1 MPLGCLTGNGKAEA
15 VEGCYT
21 YQRRGLKEELF
32 PDLIEEKAVKSG
44 SIPFTDGSLTDGDE
58 TSMVGWSGDTL
69 GEIGVDIA
77 VEFKKPYF
85 IDRVVVVQ
93 DVRRKEGQVTS
104 ALNGLWVYARRNPE
118 EGYRLVGR
126 LETSLP
132 GKPITEE
139 RVWVNVGLE
148 ASSLI
153 VRLDS
158 FNRSLILKEL
168 EVWGSSLDEP
178 KLFPIPQRMEMG
190 PEGEAFKLAEMKGVL
205 VGREASDDT
214 LFAAELLVEKL
225 SEDFGVR
232 IPVLRE
238 HEAGTRVGVVAL
250 GKPGECSLVD
260 GEPSL
265 KADKPEG
272 YALKVDGKKVLLKAL
287 DRRGLI
293 YGVEALLQL
302 FWLSGE
308 KMEAEACL
316 IEDYP
321 RMAIRGVHF
330 GIPPREEIPF
340 IKRMIRYLLAPMRMN
355 TIFLQVTA
363 GMKFDRRPEINEAWE
378 RANKKAARGEAPPV
392 PHGDMVG
399 GGSYLTKEEVRDLV
413 EYARKYGFEVIPE
426 VQSLSHVQ
434 YLTITYPEIA
444 EKAEGEEKR
453 EDYYD
458 CYCPLHPESRKI
470 VFDMIDEVVEVFKP
484 LRYVHMGHDEAYTM
498 AVCERCKG
506 KSRAELYAKDV
517 NEIYRYL
524 KSKGLGMMIW
534 ADMLQPFR
542 WYSAAEAIDAIPK
555 DIIML
560 DFVWYFRPD
569 EDIEDH
575 LLQHGFKVIMGNF
588 YSSHY
593 TRFTSRSAKPG
604 VIGAEVSTW
613 CRTDEYTLAAKGK
626 LYDFIYSANM
636 IWTNHYS
643 DELRWTMDRM
653 ITKLIPRIRSK
664 LGGKVYPSQLKDAE
678 FKPIDLSKVYTSTL
692 RDESGWKGGFDL
704 STLPKGEERL
714 GRIPF
719 KLGGGLVVVEGESVK
734 DQRYPSEVSIPVD
747 DKLESIVFLH
757 ACSMKSVRR
766 KIIGR
771 YTVEYEDGSTVDV
784 RAEYGWNVAEWN
796 RRHADPLIH
805 MVHRHQG
812 YITTYAVD
820 PLWQGKTST
829 GQDVTLYGYEWIN
842 PHSEKTIRRIKVSAG
857 EDTDSALILV
867 AATGVKKRGCR

>member
-378 RANKKAARGEAPPV
+378 RA
-392 PHGDMVG
+392 
-399 GGSYLTKEEVRDLV
+399 
-413 EYARKYGFEVIPE
+413 
-426 VQSLSHVQ
+426 
-434 YLTITYPEIA
+434 
-444 EKAEGEEKR
+444 
-453 EDYYD
+453 
-458 CYCPLHPESRKI
+458 
-470 VFDMIDEVVEVFKP
+470 
-484 LRYVHMGHDEAYTM
+484 
-498 AVCERCKG
+498 
-506 KSRAELYAKDV
+506 
-517 NEIYRYL
+517 
-524 KSKGLGMMIW
+524 
-534 ADMLQPFR
+534 
-542 WYSAAEAIDAIPK
+542 
-555 DIIML
+555 
-560 DFVWYFRPD
+560 
-569 EDIEDH
+569 
-575 LLQHGFKVIMGNF
+575 
-588 YSSHY
+588 
-593 TRFTSRSAKPG
+593 
-604 VIGAEVSTW
+604 
-613 CRTDEYTLAAKGK
+613 
-626 LYDFIYSANM
+626 
-636 IWTNHYS
+636 
-643 DELRWTMDRM
+643 
-653 ITKLIPRIRSK
+653 
-664 LGGKVYPSQLKDAE
+664 
-678 FKPIDLSKVYTSTL
+678 
-692 RDESGWKGGFDL
+692 
-704 STLPKGEERL
+704 
-714 GRIPF
+714 
-719 KLGGGLVVVEGESVK
+719 
-734 DQRYPSEVSIPVD
+734 
-747 DKLESIVFLH
+747 
-757 ACSMKSVRR
+757 
-766 KIIGR
+766 
-771 YTVEYEDGSTVDV
+771 
-784 RAEYGWNVAEWN
+784 
-796 RRHADPLIH
+796 
-805 MVHRHQG
+805 
-812 YITTYAVD
+812 
-820 PLWQGKTST
+820 
-829 GQDVTLYGYEWIN
+829 
-842 PHSEKTIRRIKVSAG
+842 
-857 EDTDSALILV
+857 
-867 AATGVKKRGCR
+867 